1 MTEPGSAVDPYA
13 APPVP
18 ILREP
23 LPLGR
28 AAVDRDAATRQ
39 VLHAVERL
47 REDDATRV
55 VLVAGASLAVV
66 PAPADTQSPPRLLM
80 LSPAQAA
87 RVVPEDVAS
96 WFHLGSDAG
105 GHYLA
110 LASAD
115 PLPDLGALGA
125 EEVSL
130 RDAGHLVDARDAGL
144 ATTAVALAQWRRGH
158 RHCPRCGAPTE
169 LVEAGW
175 SARCP
180 NDGSAHY
187 PRTDP
192 AVIMAVHDGA
202 GRLLLARSVAWPP
215 RRRSV
220 LAGFVEAG
228 EGPEAAVRRE
238 VAEEV
243 GLRIGAVQYA
253 GAQPW
258 PFPASLML
266 GFHAWVEPVGDGGA
280 GAGAGDGDVGARG
293 SGAPVGEP
301 RPDGEEITHADW
313 FTRAG
318 LLEALAAGRVQLP
331 MRTSIAR
338 ALIESWYGDVLPD

>member
-1 MTEPGSAVDPYA
+1 MTPHDPAVDPFA

-18 ILREP
+18 VLAEP

-28 AAVDRDAATRQ
+28 ATVDRDAPVRQ
-39 VLHAVERL
+39 LSDAVERL
-47 REDDATRV
+47 REREDARV
-55 VLVAGASLAVV
+55 VLVSGPSLAVEGE
-66 PAPADTQSPPRLLM
+66 AGDDAAPRLL
-80 LSPAQAA
+80 LFTPTQASRLVA
-87 RVVPEDVAS
+87 EDAGS
-96 WFHLGSDAG
+96 WFHLGG
-105 GHYLA
+105 GDDGPYLA
-110 LASAD
+110 LASVD
-115 PLPDLGALGA
+115 PLPDLAPFGGR
-125 EEVSL
+125 EGSL
-130 RDAGHLVDARDAGL
+130 RDVGHLLDARDAGL
-144 ATTAVALAQWRRGH
+144 ATTAVALAQWRRSH

-180 NDGSAHY
+180 HDGSAHY

-202 GRLLLARSVAWPP
+202 GRLLLARSVAWPV

-228 EGPEAAVRRE
+228 ESPEAAVRRE

-243 GLRIGAVQYA
+243 RLPVGALQYA

-266 GFHAWVEPVGDGGA
+266 GYHAWIDGGVE
-280 GAGAGDGDVGARG
+280 D
-293 SGAPVGEP
+293 PT
-301 RPDGEEITHADW
+301 PDGAEITHADW
-313 FTRAG
+313 FTRAE
-318 LLEALAAGRVQLP
+318 LAAALAAGEVQLP
-331 MRTSIAR
+331 MQTSIAR
-338 ALIESWYGDVLPD
+338 ALIEAWYGAPLPG